1 MSKGTAARH
10 RHRWVEST
18 RISDAGTRYECA
30 GCDASYFEP
39 FLSRDPGPDKLYY
52 VKEG

>member
-1 MSKGTAARH
+1 MTEPGH
-10 RHRWVEST
+10 RHKWIGNT

-30 GCDASYFEP
+30 CGATYFEP
-39 FLSRDPGPDKLYY
+39 HLPRDPGPDKLYY